1 MDPVLQTR
9 LEPIARDRRRWRRLR
24 ALTRCWLAVA
34 GASLLLLLVS
44 RVAGWETVWVPWL
57 GFALTGFGGLLLVRR
72 RWVEPVDYL
81 ALARQIEQENPRL
94 HALLLT
100 AIEQRAEAG
109 AGRLHYLQ
117 ERVIQDALDQ
127 YRRKPWGQS
136 TVERLFFAHFAH
148 LGSLALL
155 VVAMLTLG
163 WPGPPAPASES
174 AYSRGVTVTP
184 GDTSVERGSRVV
196 VLARFHRRLPAE
208 ALLVARAA
216 GQPERRW
223 PMTRNLNDP
232 VFGATIPEVEADLNY
247 QVEFAGETTR
257 EFQVAVFDLPRLERA
272 DARIT
277 YPAYTGWPEKVVPDT
292 RRVSAV
298 EGSAVDLTLHLN
310 KPVASATL
318 VPTNGPAITAT
329 AASASNVLAARLN
342 LDRSARY
349 QLRLVDAEGRTN
361 KLPATFVL
369 EALSNRP
376 PELKLLAPRGDQRV
390 SPLEEIGFE
399 VEAVDDFG
407 LRSYGLAYSV
417 GGGEIQTIELGQG
430 TGAHQKRAF
439 HHLLPLED
447 LAAQPDQLVSWF
459 AWADDLGPDGE
470 ARRTSSDLF
479 FAEVRPFDEI
489 FREADSAAESA
500 ANQNSDQE
508 GGPGAR
514 LAELQKQ
521 IILATWKLQRGKGA
535 GGTAAP
541 PLPRARRDS
550 RAASAPPSRPA
561 GDAVAP
567 TTQLAQDLEVVR
579 EAQADALSQAQDL
592 GAESDDARAR
602 SALDEAETAMLKAL
616 AHLSDAVKETSTRPL
631 PAAVSAEQAAYQAL
645 LKLAGREFAVSRGR
659 AGQQRGGGGSPAQ
672 RQLDQLEL
680 KQAENRYETQ
690 REASPLQD
698 PAQRESLRV
707 QNRLKE
713 LAQRQQTINER
724 LQELQ
729 TALQEAKTPEE
740 REEIRRRLQRLREE
754 EQELLADLDELRQRL
769 EQPETQSRLAE
780 ARQQLEQ
787 TRADVQ
793 RAAEALEEG
802 SAPPALAAGTRAQRQ
817 LQQVRE
823 DLRQDSASQFT
834 DEMRQ
839 LRNDA
844 RQLAQREEEI
854 GKQLEDL
861 AESKRKTLSDTDSR
875 TNLATRLEEQQ
886 QRLKGVLDNATEVS
900 RQAEEV
906 EPLLARQL
914 IETLRQ
920 AREDDARAFDDTT
933 QELLDQGRLLRSVY
947 DELTDGRRQ
956 ARTPVESTSRLL
968 RGGFAPEASE
978 LEQRARRGLN
988 ALREG
993 VERAAE
999 SVLGND
1005 AEALR
1010 LAQRELDQLS
1020 QQVEQEIAQAET
1032 GSEDARQPSGQPPD
1046 AGAQPP
1052 DGGAQ
1057 PPDAGGQRPDAG
1069 EAPRG
1074 ASRPTASAPR
1084 AATPTQARSGGSP
1097 ESLLEQLSQATE
1109 SGTGGWRG
1117 PIVGRDYG
1125 DWADRL
1131 RDVEELLDTPELRT
1145 EAARIRERARSFR
1158 VEFKRHGQPPQWSL
1172 VKLEVAA
1179 PLAELRSR
1187 VAEELARRQS
1197 AEALVPLDRDP
1208 VPVRYSELVRRYYER
1223 LGKSE

>member
-1 MDPVLQTR
+1 MDPLLQAR

-24 ALTRCWLAVA
+24 GLTRCWLAVA
-34 GASLLLLLVS
+34 GVSLLLLTAS
-44 RVAGWETVWVPWL
+44 RLAGWGAVWLPWL
-57 GFALTGFGGLLLVRR
+57 GLGVAGFCGFLVARR
-72 RWVEPVDYL
+72 HWAKPIDYL

-100 AIEQRAEAG
+100 AVEQRAEEVG
-109 AGRLHYLQ
+109 GQLHYLQ
-117 ERVIQDALDQ
+117 ERVIQEALDQ

-136 TVERLFFAHFAH
+136 TLERLFFAHCTHF
-148 LGSLALL
+148 GSLGLL
-155 VVAMLTLG
+155 VAVLLTLP
-163 WPGPPAPASES
+163 WVGPPAPASDS

-208 ALLVARAA
+208 AVLIARAA
-216 GQPERRW
+216 GQPERRS

-232 VFGATIPEVEADLNY
+232 VFGATLPEVGADLDY
-247 QVEFAGETTR
+247 WIEFAGETTR
-257 EFQVAVFDLPRLERA
+257 EFQVTVFDLPRLERA

-277 YPAYTGWPEKVVPDT
+277 YPAYTGWPQKLVPDT

-298 EGSAVDLTLHLN
+298 EGSTVALTFHLN

-318 VPTNGPAITAT
+318 VPTNGPVLALTTTAG
-329 AASASNVLAARLN
+329 SNVLEARLN
-342 LDRSARY
+342 LDRSQRY
-349 QLRLVDAEGRTN
+349 QLHLVDAEGRTN
-361 KLPATFVL
+361 KVPAVFVL

-376 PELKLLAPRGDQRV
+376 PELKFLAPRGDQRV

-399 VEAVDDFG
+399 AEAADDFG
-407 LRSYGLAYSV
+407 LRGYGLAYSV
-417 GGGEIQTIELGQG
+417 GGGETRWIELGQG
-430 TGAHQKRAF
+430 ATAHEKRAF
-439 HHLLPLED
+439 RHVLPLED

-459 AWADDLGPDGE
+459 AWADDLGSDGQ

-489 FREADSAAESA
+489 FREAESPADSSS
-500 ANQNSDQE
+500 NPSGSQE

-521 IILATWKLQRGKGA
+521 IILATWKLQHGRGTSATATPSVTRTNRASPVDPATPGRQA
-535 GGTAAP
+535 GDATAPAAA
-541 PLPRARRDS
+541 LAKDLDVVRESQAEALSQVQELRAESSDPRAR
-550 RAASAPPSRPA
+550 
-561 GDAVAP
+561 G
-567 TTQLAQDLEVVR
+567 
-579 EAQADALSQAQDL
+579 
-592 GAESDDARAR
+592 
-602 SALDEAETAMLKAL
+602 ALDEAEPAMLQAL
-616 AHLSDAVKETSTRPL
+616 AHLADAVKQTSTRPL
-631 PAAVSAEQAAYQAL
+631 PAALSAEQAAYQAL

-659 AGQQRGGGGSPAQ
+659 MGQGGGGGSRAQ

-698 PAQRESLRV
+698 PAQRDSLRV

-713 LAQRQQTINER
+713 LAQRQATLNER

-754 EQELLADLDELRQRL
+754 EQELLADVDELRQRL
-769 EQPETQSRLAE
+769 EQPETQSRLAQV
-780 ARQQLEQ
+780 RQQLEQ
-787 TRADVQ
+787 TRSDVQ

-802 SAPPALAAGTRAQRQ
+802 SVPPALAAGTRAERQ
-817 LQQVRE
+817 LQQLR
-823 DLRQDSASQFT
+823 DSLRQESARRFA

-844 RQLAQREEEI
+844 RQLAQREDEI
-854 GKQLEDL
+854 GKQLQDL
-861 AESKRKTLSDTDSR
+861 ADAKRKTLSDADTR
-875 TNLATRLEEQQ
+875 TNLATRLGEQQ
-886 QRLKGVLDNATEVS
+886 QRLKGVLDDATEVT

-914 IETLRQ
+914 QETLRQ

-933 QELLDQGRLLRSVY
+933 QQLLDQGRLLRSVY
-947 DELTDGRRQ
+947 EELTEGRRQ
-956 ARTPVESTSRLL
+956 SKPPVEVTSRLL

-978 LEQRARRGLN
+978 LEQRARRGLD
-988 ALREG
+988 ALRQG
-993 VERAAE
+993 VERAAD
-999 SVLGND
+999 SVLGSD

-1020 QQVEQEIAQAET
+1020 QQLEKEIAQAET
-1032 GSEDARQPSGQPPD
+1032 GSEDAGQPTSQTP
-1046 AGAQPP
+1046 A
-1052 DGGAQ
+1052 
-1057 PPDAGGQRPDAG
+1057 AG
-1069 EAPRG
+1069 ERPRG
-1074 ASRPTASAPR
+1074 ESPMTASATTTN
-1084 AATPTQARSGGSP
+1084 AAARSQTGGSP
-1097 ESLLEQLSQATE
+1097 QSLLEQLGQTNE
-1109 SGTGGWRG
+1109 SGTGGARG
-1117 PIVGRDYG
+1117 PILGRDYSE
-1125 DWADRL
+1125 WTDRL
-1131 RDVEELLDTPELRT
+1131 RDVEELLDLPELRT
-1145 EAARIRERARSFR
+1145 EAARVRERARSFR

-1208 VPVRYSELVRRYYER
+1208 VPARYSELVRRYYER

>member
-1 MDPVLQTR
+1 MDPLLQAR

-24 ALTRCWLAVA
+24 ALTRGWLAVA
-34 GASLLLLLVS
+34 GVSLLLLTAGRL
-44 RVAGWETVWVPWL
+44 AGWGAVWLPWL
-57 GFALTGFGGLLLVRR
+57 GLGVAGFCGFLVARR
-72 RWVEPVDYL
+72 HWTEPIDYL

-100 AIEQRAEAG
+100 AIEQRSEEG

-117 ERVIQDALDQ
+117 ERVVQEALEE
-127 YRRKPWGQS
+127 YRRKPWGQP
-136 TVERLFFAHFAH
+136 TVERLFFAHCAQ
-148 LGSLALL
+148 LGSLGLL
-155 VVAMLTLG
+155 VIVLLTLR
-163 WPGPPAPASES
+163 WAGPPAPASDS
-174 AYSRGVTVTP
+174 VYSRGVTVTP

-196 VLARFHRRLPAE
+196 VLARFHRRLPAG
-208 ALLVARAA
+208 AVLVARAV

-232 VFGATIPEVEADLNY
+232 VFGATLPEVGADLGY
-247 QVEFAGETTR
+247 RIEFASGATR
-257 EFQVAVFDLPRLERA
+257 EFQVTVFDLPRLERA

-277 YPAYTGWPEKVVPDT
+277 YPAYTGWPEKLVPDT

-298 EGSAVDLTLHLN
+298 EGSAADLTLHLN

-318 VPTNGPAITAT
+318 VPTNGPVLALTAT
-329 AASASNVLAARLN
+329 TGSNVLAARLH
-342 LDRSARY
+342 LDRSQRY

-361 KLPATFVL
+361 KVPAAFVL
-369 EALSNRP
+369 EALSNRL

-399 VEAVDDFG
+399 AEAVDDFG
-407 LRSYGLAYSV
+407 LRGYGLAYSI
-417 GGGEIQTIELGQG
+417 GGGETRWIELGQG
-430 TGAHQKRAF
+430 TAAHEKRAF
-439 HHLLPLED
+439 SQVLPLED
-447 LAAQPDQLVSWF
+447 LAARPDQLLSWF
-459 AWADDLGPDGE
+459 AWADDLGPDGQT
-470 ARRTSSDLF
+470 RRTSSDLF

-489 FREADSAAESA
+489 FREAESPADSSSNASG
-500 ANQNSDQE
+500 NQG

-521 IILATWKLQRGKGA
+521 IILATWKLQHGRGTS
-535 GGTAAP
+535 GTGT
-541 PLPRARRDS
+541 PLVPRARG
-550 RAASAPPSRPA
+550 RADAGPATPAPQPADGPSQA
-561 GDAVAP
+561 AP
-567 TTQLAQDLEVVR
+567 LAQDLEVVR
-579 EAQADALSQAQDL
+579 ESQADALGQAQEL
-592 GAESDDARAR
+592 QAESTDARAR
-602 SALDEAETAMLKAL
+602 SALEEAGTAMLQAL
-616 AHLSDAVKETSTRPL
+616 THLAEAVKQTSTRPL
-631 PAAVSAEQAAYQAL
+631 PAALSSEQAAYQAL
-645 LKLAGREFAVSRGR
+645 LKLAAREFAVSRGQP
-659 AGQQRGGGGSPAQ
+659 GQGGGGGSRAQ

-690 REASPLQD
+690 REASPVQD
-698 PAQRESLRV
+698 PAQRDSLRV

-713 LAQRQQTINER
+713 LAQRQATLNER

-740 REEIRRRLQRLREE
+740 REEIRHRLQRLREE

-769 EQPETQSRLAE
+769 EQPETQSRLAQ

-787 TRADVQ
+787 TRSDVQ

-802 SAPPALAAGTRAQRQ
+802 SVPPALAAGTRAQRQ
-817 LQQVRE
+817 LQQLRE
-823 DLRQDSASQFT
+823 DLREESASRFA

-844 RQLAQREEEI
+844 RQLAQREDQI
-854 GKQLEDL
+854 GKNLADL
-861 AESKRKTLSDTDSR
+861 AEAKRKTLSDADAR
-875 TNLATRLEEQQ
+875 TNLATQLEEQQ

-900 RQAEEV
+900 QQAEDA

-914 IETLRQ
+914 HETLRQ

-933 QELLDQGRLLRSVY
+933 QQLLDQGRLLRSVY
-947 DELTDGRRQ
+947 EELTEGRRQ
-956 ARTPVESTSRLL
+956 SKTPVEVTSRLL
-968 RGGFAPEASE
+968 REGFAPEASE
-978 LEQRARRGLN
+978 LEQRARRGLD
-988 ALREG
+988 ALRQG
-993 VERAAE
+993 VERAAD
-999 SVLGND
+999 SVLGSD

-1020 QQVEQEIAQAET
+1020 QQLEKEIAQAET
-1032 GSEDARQPSGQPPD
+1032 GSEDATQPSGQTPT
-1046 AGAQPP
+1046 
-1052 DGGAQ
+1052 
-1057 PPDAGGQRPDAG
+1057 AG
-1069 EAPRG
+1069 E
-1074 ASRPTASAPR
+1074 RPPGESPTTASATASATATN
-1084 AATPTQARSGGSP
+1084 AAARPQAGGSP
-1097 ESLLEQLSQATE
+1097 QSLLEQLGQTTE
-1109 SGTGGWRG
+1109 SGSGGARG
-1117 PIVGRDYG
+1117 PILGREFG
-1125 DWADRL
+1125 EWTDRL
-1131 RDVEELLDTPELRT
+1131 RDVEELLDAPELRT

-1179 PLAELRSR
+1179 PLAGLRAR